1 MPLPALQRERLK
13 LLARIAVVGA
23 AIGAV
28 YGVVLFVTL
37 AGPAGDVRRV
47 SIALSG
53 AVSGLLISGSIG
65 AIEVLLLRAGPLR
78 RLNALPF
85 LAVALGK
92 CVVYGAIVIAAVTVV
107 PDLLPFNTNAITST
121 RTPRTLAIT
130 VAFSLGVTF
139 VFVTVLQAATLLGR
153 RTFRDLVFGRYRSPR
168 AERRFFLFADVVGSS
183 AIAERLGPLD
193 AHRFL
198 AAVFSAA
205 AEPVA
210 EARGEIYQYVGDEI
224 VVTWTEAEGAVH
236 ARPLR
241 CLFAIRAALGA
252 RAERFRARFGAVPAL
267 RAALHFGEVI
277 AGEVGDQRRAIVFH
291 GDVMNTAARLEQ
303 ATRDVGLRFIVSQAA
318 LEALGRPSGLELTDL
333 GALALRGRAEPVRAY
348 GIRSF
353 EGVASE

>member
-13 LLARIAVVGA
+13 LLARVCAIGA
-23 AIGAV
+23 AIGAI
-28 YGVVLFVTL
+28 YGVVLVVSL
-37 AGPAGDVRRV
+37 AGPGGEIRRL

-53 AVSGLLISGSIG
+53 AISGLLISGSIG
-65 AIEVLLLRAGPLR
+65 AIEILLLRAGPLR
-78 RLNALPF
+78 RVNALPF
-85 LAVALGK
+85 LVVALGK
-92 CVVYGAIVIAAVTVV
+92 CIVYGAIVVVAVTLV
-107 PDLLPFNTNAITST
+107 PELLPFGASAITST

-130 VAFSLGVTF
+130 VAFSLAVTF

-153 RTFRDLVFGRYRSPR
+153 RTFRDLVFGRYRRPR
-168 AERRFFLFADVVGSS
+168 AEQRFFLFVDVVGSS

-198 AAVFSAA
+198 AAVFSAV

-224 VVTWTEAEGAVH
+224 VVTWTAVEGAVR

-241 CLFAIRAALGA
+241 CLFAMRGALRA
-252 RAERFRARFGAVPAL
+252 RADRFRARFAVEPEL

-303 ATRDVGLRFIVSQAA
+303 ATRDVGLRFIVSRAA
-318 LEALGRPSGLELTDL
+318 LDALGPLPELARTDL
-333 GALALRGRAEPVRAY
+333 GALALRGRAEPVQAY

-353 EGVASE
+353 EGEAGG